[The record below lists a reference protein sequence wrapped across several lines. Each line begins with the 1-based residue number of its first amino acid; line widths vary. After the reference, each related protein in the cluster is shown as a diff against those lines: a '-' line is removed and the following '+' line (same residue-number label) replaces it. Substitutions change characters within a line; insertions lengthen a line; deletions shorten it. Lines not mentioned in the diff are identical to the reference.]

1 MSPDFRCPLSKSRN
15 QVTLPPF
22 LTITPLPSKVRYK
35 LVTSAPA
42 KSCDNNRVAK
52 ITILRLVCLQFAAS
66 LVAERNCESRFE
78 LLTRYLTPY
87 ESGIMFGSSICFVGM
102 LLGVAGMFVDD
113 EPAENKPA
121 DEAGQMELTTEQVV
135 VFKDG
140 YCLVVKDGVAKT
152 DANGLA
158 HTYEVP
164 DAAVL
169 GSFWAVP
176 QAGKIKSMVAGWDEN
191 KATDVK
197 RVNCT
202 DVHSIVKANVGR
214 ECSFELGDDQFEGTI
229 LKLLSNEVDEPT
241 ADTATQAAMH
251 ASSAFIAVKATAS
264 HFVLRSKVGD
274 VMVAINQVK
283 NLTIDEMVS
292 TTEQSTVKVT
302 KRKKLTLNFGK
313 PNQDVKI
320 KLMYFRPDVRWI
332 PTYRIE
338 LTDEP
343 FKNKSG
349 NAPRNTARI
358 SMQGEI
364 LNEAEDLV
372 DVPFHLVVGVPNFR
386 FRETPSPMILEA
398 QLQNSLAS
406 VAPNFMSNAGSNSF
420 SNALY
425 TQRAGEFRSQQAGGG
440 SDRAVINMPD
450 ELSGKASQDLFV
462 YKLDN
467 MTLKKGERASVPILT
482 TAVGYRDVYTWDI
495 AVKHSESYEA
505 SGADLAS
512 PLVLSENKVWRQIEL
527 VNDTDIPWTTGAA
540 MFVDGLQPL
549 AQELLTY
556 TSPGGICRVPVTV
569 AIDLRGK
576 VDDREVSRD
585 LKAIKYRGY
594 SYAKVVGK
602 MNAELANNKLV
613 KVPVEVN
620 IRFGGKVTKASDEGK
635 MSLSGFNEE
644 DWEGRGDAINNRS
657 EVHWKAEIEPG
668 ECFKPELDYEFWLR
682 R

>member
-1 MSPDFRCPLSKSRN
+1 
-15 QVTLPPF
+15 
-22 LTITPLPSKVRYK
+22 
-35 LVTSAPA
+35 
-42 KSCDNNRVAK
+42 
-52 ITILRLVCLQFAAS
+52 
-66 LVAERNCESRFE
+66 
-78 LLTRYLTPY
+78 
-87 ESGIMFGSSICFVGM
+87 
-102 LLGVAGMFVDD
+102 MFVD
-113 EPAENKPA
+113 EKPAEEKPTKP
-121 DEAGQMELTTEQVV
+121 GQMELTTEQVV

-140 YCLVVKDGVAKT
+140 YCLIVKDGVAKT
-152 DANGLA
+152 DENGVA

-169 GSFWAVP
+169 GSFWAIP
-176 QAGKIKSMVAGWDEN
+176 EAGEIKTMVAGWEEEET
-191 KATDVK
+191 KDVK
-197 RVNCT
+197 EINCIN
-202 DVHSIVKANVGR
+202 VLSIIKANVGR
-214 ECSFELGDDQFEGTI
+214 ECSFMVGDDKLEGTI
-229 LKLLSNEVDEPT
+229 LKLLDNPVDEPMVVSESQ
-241 ADTATQAAMH
+241 ARARLQSSSSIFVVQPQAT
-251 ASSAFIAVKATAS
+251 

-274 VMVAINQVK
+274 VMVDLSYVK
-283 NLTIDEMVS
+283 NLTIDQMIS
-292 TTEQSTVKVT
+292 TTEQSTVEKT
-302 KRKKLTLNFGK
+302 KRKKLSLNFGK

-358 SMQGEI
+358 AMQGEI
-364 LNEAEDLV
+364 LNEAEDLI

-398 QLQNSLAS
+398 QMLNSLAS
-406 VAPNFMSNAGSNSF
+406 VAPNLMSNNASNSF

-440 SDRAVINMPD
+440 DERAAINMPE

-462 YKLDN
+462 YELDK

-482 TAVGYRDVYTWDI
+482 TAVGYRDVYTWEI

-505 SGADLAS
+505 TQAQFAS

-540 MFVDGLQPL
+540 MFVDGFQPL

-556 TSPGGICRVPVTV
+556 TSPGGICRVPITV

-576 VDDREVSRD
+576 VDDREVSRE
-585 LKAIKYRGY
+585 LNSIKHRGH
-594 SYAKVVGK
+594 SYAKVIGK

-613 KVPVEVN
+613 KVPVEVS
-620 IRFGGKVTKASDEGK
+620 IRFGGKATKASDEGK
-635 MSLSGFNEE
+635 ISLSAFNQE
-644 DWEGRGDAINNRS
+644 DWDGRADAINNSSSVR
-657 EVHWKAEIEPG
+657 WKAEIEPG

-682 R
+682 Q

>member
-1 MSPDFRCPLSKSRN
+1 
-15 QVTLPPF
+15 
-22 LTITPLPSKVRYK
+22 
-35 LVTSAPA
+35 
-42 KSCDNNRVAK
+42 
-52 ITILRLVCLQFAAS
+52 
-66 LVAERNCESRFE
+66 
-78 LLTRYLTPY
+78 
-87 ESGIMFGSSICFVGM
+87 
-102 LLGVAGMFVDD
+102 MFVD
-113 EPAENKPA
+113 EKPAEEKPTKP
-121 DEAGQMELTTEQVV
+121 GQMELTTEQVV

-140 YCLVVKDGVAKT
+140 YCLIVKDGVAKT
-152 DANGLA
+152 DENGVA

-169 GSFWAVP
+169 GSFWAIP
-176 QAGKIKSMVAGWDEN
+176 EAGEIKTMVAGWEEEET
-191 KATDVK
+191 KDVK
-197 RVNCT
+197 EINCIN
-202 DVHSIVKANVGR
+202 VLSIIKANVGR
-214 ECSFELGDDQFEGTI
+214 ECSFMIGDDKLEGTI
-229 LKLLSNEVDEPT
+229 LKLLDNPVDEPMVVSESQ
-241 ADTATQAAMH
+241 ARARLQSSSSIFVVKPQAT
-251 ASSAFIAVKATAS
+251 

-274 VMVAINQVK
+274 VMVDLSYVK
-283 NLTIDEMVS
+283 NLTIDQMIS
-292 TTEQSTVKVT
+292 TTEQSTVEKT
-302 KRKKLTLNFGK
+302 KRKKLSLNFGK

-358 SMQGEI
+358 AMQGEI
-364 LNEAEDLV
+364 LNEAEDLL

-398 QLQNSLAS
+398 QMLNSLAS
-406 VAPNFMSNAGSNSF
+406 VAPNLMSNNASNSF

-440 SDRAVINMPD
+440 DDRAAINMPE

-462 YKLDN
+462 YELDK

-482 TAVGYRDVYTWDI
+482 TAVGYRDVYTWEI

-505 SGADLAS
+505 TQAQFAS

-540 MFVDGLQPL
+540 MFVDGFQPL

-556 TSPGGICRVPVTV
+556 TSPGGICRVPITV

-576 VDDREVSRD
+576 VDDREVSRE
-585 LKAIKYRGY
+585 LNSIKHRGH
-594 SYAKVVGK
+594 SYAKVIGK

-613 KVPVEVN
+613 KVPVEVS
-620 IRFGGKVTKASDEGK
+620 IRFGGKATKASDEGK
-635 MSLSGFNEE
+635 ISLSAFNQE
-644 DWEGRGDAINNRS
+644 DWDGRADAINNSSSVR
-657 EVHWKAEIEPG
+657 WKAEIEPG

-682 R
+682 Q

>member
-1 MSPDFRCPLSKSRN
+1 M
-15 QVTLPPF
+15 
-22 LTITPLPSKVRYK
+22 
-35 LVTSAPA
+35 LV
-42 KSCDNNRVAK
+42 
-52 ITILRLVCLQFAAS
+52 
-66 LVAERNCESRFE
+66 
-78 LLTRYLTPY
+78 
-87 ESGIMFGSSICFVGM
+87 
-102 LLGVAGMFVDD
+102 D
-113 EPAENKPA
+113 EKPA
-121 DEAGQMELTTEQVV
+121 DNKSDDPSQMELTTEQVV

-152 DANGLA
+152 DADGLA
-158 HTYEVP
+158 HTFEVP

-169 GSFWAVP
+169 GSFWAIP
-176 QAGKIKSMVAGWDEN
+176 EAGEIKSMVAGWELLET
-191 KATDVK
+191 KDVK
-197 RVNCT
+197 EVNCT
-202 DVHSIVKANVGR
+202 DVLSVVKANVGR
-214 ECSFELGDDQFEGTI
+214 ECNFMLGLQEFEGTI
-229 LKLLSNEVDEPT
+229 LKLLSNPVDEEAVTPEPLISSLSSSLVITNETPT
-241 ADTATQAAMH
+241 
-251 ASSAFIAVKATAS
+251 S

-274 VMVAINQVK
+274 VMVAISEVK
-283 NLTIDEMVS
+283 NLTIEQMVS

-320 KLMYFRPDVRWI
+320 KLLYFRPDVRWI

-338 LTDEP
+338 LTDDP

-349 NAPRNTARI
+349 DAPRNTARI

-364 LNEAEDLV
+364 LNEAEDLI

-386 FRETPSPMILEA
+386 FRETPSPMVLEA

-406 VAPNFMSNAGSNSF
+406 IAPQFMANNSSNKF

-425 TQRAGEFRSQQAGGG
+425 SQRAGEFRSQQAAG
-440 SDRAVINMPD
+440 SDDRAAINMPE

-462 YKLDN
+462 YKLDK

-482 TAVGYRDVYTWDI
+482 TSVGYRDVYTWDI
-495 AVKHSESYEA
+495 AVKHTESYEA
-505 SGADLAS
+505 SGADFAS

-585 LKAIKYRGY
+585 LKAMKYRGY

-602 MNAELANNKLV
+602 INAELANNKLG
-613 KVPVEVN
+613 KVPVEVT
-620 IRFGGKVTKASDEGK
+620 IRFGGKVTKASEEGK
-635 MSLSGFNEE
+635 MSLSAFNKE
-644 DWEGRGDAINNRS
+644 DWTGRSDPINNS
-657 EVHWKAEIEPG
+657 SSVHWKTEIEPG
-668 ECFKPELDYEFWLR
+668 ECFKPELDYEFWLTTVMNDDALI
-682 R
+682 

>member
-1 MSPDFRCPLSKSRN
+1 M
-15 QVTLPPF
+15 
-22 LTITPLPSKVRYK
+22 
-35 LVTSAPA
+35 LV
-42 KSCDNNRVAK
+42 
-52 ITILRLVCLQFAAS
+52 
-66 LVAERNCESRFE
+66 
-78 LLTRYLTPY
+78 
-87 ESGIMFGSSICFVGM
+87 
-102 LLGVAGMFVDD
+102 D
-113 EPAENKPA
+113 EKPA
-121 DEAGQMELTTEQVV
+121 DNKSDDSNQIELTTEQVV

-140 YCLVVKDGVAKT
+140 YCLVVKNGVAKT
-152 DANGLA
+152 DADGLA
-158 HTYEVP
+158 HTFEVP

-169 GSFWAVP
+169 GSFWAIP
-176 QAGKIKSMVAGWDEN
+176 EAGEIKSMVAGWEEL
-191 KATDVK
+191 KTKDVK
-197 RVNCT
+197 EINCT
-202 DVHSIVKANVGR
+202 DVLSIVKANVGR
-214 ECSFELGDDQFEGTI
+214 ECEFKLYNQQFAGTI
-229 LKLLSNEVDEPT
+229 LKLLANPVDEP
-241 ADTATQAAMH
+241 AVDAQASDFRQ
-251 ASSAFIAVKATAS
+251 SSVFVVSETPTS

-274 VMVAINQVK
+274 VMVAISEVK
-283 NLTIDEMVS
+283 NLTIDQMVS
-292 TTEQSTVKVT
+292 TTEQSRVKVT
-302 KRKKLTLNFGK
+302 KRKKLTFDFGK

-332 PTYRIE
+332 PTYRIN

-349 NAPRNTARI
+349 AAPRNTARI
-358 SMQGEI
+358 AMQGEI
-364 LNEAEDLV
+364 LNEAEDLI

-386 FRETPSPMILEA
+386 FRETPSPMVLEA

-406 VAPNFMSNAGSNSF
+406 IAPQFMANNASNQF

-425 TQRAGEFRSQQAGGG
+425 TQRAGEFRSQQAGG
-440 SDRAVINMPD
+440 SDDRAAINMPE

-462 YKLDN
+462 YKLDS

-482 TAVGYRDVYTWDI
+482 TSVGYRDVYTWDI
-495 AVKHSESYEA
+495 AVKHTESYEA

-585 LKAIKYRGY
+585 LKAMKYRGY

-602 MNAELANNKLV
+602 INAELANNKLG
-613 KVPVEVN
+613 KVPVEIN
-620 IRFGGKVTKASDEGK
+620 IRFGGKVTKASDEGE
-635 MSLSGFNEE
+635 MSLSAFNKE
-644 DWEGRGDAINNRS
+644 DWTDRSDPINNS
-657 EVHWKAEIEPG
+657 SSVHWKTEIEPG

-682 R
+682 Q